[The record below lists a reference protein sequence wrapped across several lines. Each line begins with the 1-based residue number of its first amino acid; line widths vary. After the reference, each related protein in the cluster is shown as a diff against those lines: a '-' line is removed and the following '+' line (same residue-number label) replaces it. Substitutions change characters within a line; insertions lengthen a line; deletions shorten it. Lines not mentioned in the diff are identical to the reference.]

1 MERYDEIRIH
11 VVQRDETIWMI
22 ASEEFGDEE
31 RYREIMELNHL
42 ESVDVHPGQIL
53 KLPGE

>member
-1 MERYDEIRIH
+1 MERHDEIRIH

-53 KLPGE
+53 KLPEE